1 MEFVLILLMLA
12 AAFYFIIVAPALRSQ
27 KSRYTSS
34 RDRNN
39 SSSHQYIRET
49 ERPKACPLW
58 GIEISRTQ
66 QRRLGKND
74 PSVIAAKLYRQQLGK
89 FASFQQTRPMA
100 DADPNRS
107 SSSATL
113 PRFFQNMFPEEASS
127 TTRRTHRI
135 LRKEIHL
142 LTIPPESLKVSSCPK
157 QIHFFLAALS
167 RP

>member
-34 RDRNN
+34 GSRNN
-39 SSSHQYIRET
+39 TNTSHQYIRES

-107 SSSATL
+107 SSSTTL

-127 TTRRTHRI
+127 TTRQNSPHSSKRNSSFNYTRQNP
-135 LRKEIHL
+135 LKSAPAQNRS
-142 LTIPPESLKVSSCPK
+142 TSSWPP
-157 QIHFFLAALS
+157 
-167 RP
+167 

>member
-34 RDRNN
+34 RGRNN
-39 SSSHQYIRET
+39 TSTSHQYIRET

-127 TTRRTHRI
+127 TTRRTSPHSSKRNSSFNYTRQNP
-135 LRKEIHL
+135 LKSAPVQNRP
-142 LTIPPESLKVSSCPK
+142 TSSWPP
-157 QIHFFLAALS
+157 
-167 RP
+167 

>member
-12 AAFYFIIVAPALRSQ
+12 AAFYFIIAPALRSQ

-34 RDRNN
+34 GGRNN
-39 SSSHQYIRET
+39 TSPSHQYIRET
-49 ERPKACPLW
+49 GRPKACPLW

-66 QRRLGKND
+66 QRRLDKND

-89 FASFQQTRPMA
+89 FASFQQTRPIA
-100 DADPNRS
+100 DANQNRS

-127 TTRRTHRI
+127 TTRRTSPHSSKRNSSFNYTPQNP
-135 LRKEIHL
+135 LKSAPAQNRS
-142 LTIPPESLKVSSCPK
+142 TSSWPP
-157 QIHFFLAALS
+157 
-167 RP
+167 

>member
-12 AAFYFIIVAPALRSQ
+12 AAFYFIFVAPALRSQ

-34 RDRNN
+34 RGRNN
-39 SSSHQYIRET
+39 TSTSHQYIRET

-127 TTRRTHRI
+127 TTRRTSPHSSKRNSSFNYTRQNP
-135 LRKEIHL
+135 LKSAPVQNRP
-142 LTIPPESLKVSSCPK
+142 TSSWPP
-157 QIHFFLAALS
+157 
-167 RP
+167 

>member
-39 SSSHQYIRET
+39 ASSSHQYIHET
-49 ERPKACPLW
+49 GRPKACPLW

-127 TTRRTHRI
+127 TTRQNSPHSSKRNSSFNYTRQNP
-135 LRKEIHL
+135 LKSAPVQNRP
-142 LTIPPESLKVSSCPK
+142 TSSWPP
-157 QIHFFLAALS
+157 
-167 RP
+167 

>member
-12 AAFYFIIVAPALRSQ
+12 VAFYFIIVAPALRSQ

-34 RDRNN
+34 DGRNN
-39 SSSHQYIRET
+39 TNTSHQYIRES

-113 PRFFQNMFPEEASS
+113 PRFFQNMFPEQASS
-127 TTRRTHRI
+127 TTR
-135 LRKEIHL
+135 
-142 LTIPPESLKVSSCPK
+142 
-157 QIHFFLAALS
+157 
-167 RP
+167 

>member
-12 AAFYFIIVAPALRSQ
+12 AAFYFIIAPALRSQ

-39 SSSHQYIRET
+39 ISSSHQYIRET

-100 DADPNRS
+100 DADRNRP

-113 PRFFQNMFPEEASS
+113 PRFFQNMFPKEASS
-127 TTRRTHRI
+127 STRRTSPHSSKRNSSFNYTRQNP
-135 LRKEIHL
+135 LKSAPAQNRS
-142 LTIPPESLKVSSCPK
+142 TSSWPP
-157 QIHFFLAALS
+157 
-167 RP
+167 

>member
-27 KSRYTSS
+27 KSRYTFS

-39 SSSHQYIRET
+39 TSSSHQYIRET

-127 TTRRTHRI
+127 TTRQNSPHSSKRNLSFNYTRQN
-135 LRKEIHL
+135 L
-142 LTIPPESLKVSSCPK
+142 LKSAPVQNRPTSSWPP
-157 QIHFFLAALS
+157 
-167 RP
+167 

>member
-12 AAFYFIIVAPALRSQ
+12 AAFYFIIIAPALRSQ

-34 RDRNN
+34 HDRINT

-127 TTRRTHRI
+127 TTRRTSPHSSKRNSSFHYT
-135 LRKEIHL
+135 LQNPLKSAPVQSRS
-142 LTIPPESLKVSSCPK
+142 TSSWPP
-157 QIHFFLAALS
+157 
-167 RP
+167 

>member
-34 RDRNN
+34 GGRNN
-39 SSSHQYIRET
+39 TNTSHQYIRES

-107 SSSATL
+107 SSSTTL

-127 TTRRTHRI
+127 TTRQNSPHSSKRNSSFNYTRQNP
-135 LRKEIHL
+135 LKSAPAQNRS
-142 LTIPPESLKVSSCPK
+142 TSSWPP
-157 QIHFFLAALS
+157 
-167 RP
+167 

>member
-34 RDRNN
+34 RGRNN
-39 SSSHQYIRET
+39 TSTSHQYIRET

-127 TTRRTHRI
+127 TTRQNSPHSSKRNSSFNYTRQNP
-135 LRKEIHL
+135 LKSAPVQNRP
-142 LTIPPESLKVSSCPK
+142 TSSWPP
-157 QIHFFLAALS
+157 
-167 RP
+167 

>member
-27 KSRYTSS
+27 KSRYTFS

-39 SSSHQYIRET
+39 TSSSHQYIRET

-113 PRFFQNMFPEEASS
+113 PRFFQNIFPEEASS
-127 TTRRTHRI
+127 TTRRNSPHSSKRNSFFNYTRQNP
-135 LRKEIHL
+135 LKSAPAQNRS
-142 LTIPPESLKVSSCPK
+142 TSSWPP
-157 QIHFFLAALS
+157 
-167 RP
+167 

>member
-34 RDRNN
+34 CGRNN
-39 SSSHQYIRET
+39 TSTSHQYIRET

-127 TTRRTHRI
+127 TTRRTSPHSSKRNSSFHYT
-135 LRKEIHL
+135 LQNPLKSAPVQSRS
-142 LTIPPESLKVSSCPK
+142 TSSWPP
-157 QIHFFLAALS
+157 
-167 RP
+167 

>member
-27 KSRYTSS
+27 KSRYTFS

-39 SSSHQYIRET
+39 TSSSHQYIRET

-89 FASFQQTRPMA
+89 FASFQQTRPIA
-100 DADPNRS
+100 DADQNRS

-127 TTRRTHRI
+127 TTRRTSPHSSKRNSSFNYTRQNP
-135 LRKEIHL
+135 LKSAPVQNRS
-142 LTIPPESLKVSSCPK
+142 TSSWPP
-157 QIHFFLAALS
+157 
-167 RP
+167 

>member
-34 RDRNN
+34 RGRNN
-39 SSSHQYIRET
+39 TSTSHQYIRET

-127 TTRRTHRI
+127 TTRQNSPHSSKRNSSFNYTRQNP
-135 LRKEIHL
+135 LKSAPVQNRS
-142 LTIPPESLKVSSCPK
+142 TSSWPP
-157 QIHFFLAALS
+157 
-167 RP
+167 

>member
-34 RDRNN
+34 GGRNN
-39 SSSHQYIRET
+39 TNTSHQYIRES

-127 TTRRTHRI
+127 TTRQNSPHSSKRNSSFNYTRQNP
-135 LRKEIHL
+135 LKSAPVQNRP
-142 LTIPPESLKVSSCPK
+142 TSSWPP
-157 QIHFFLAALS
+157 
-167 RP
+167 

>member
-34 RDRNN
+34 CGRNN
-39 SSSHQYIRET
+39 TSTSHQYIRET

-100 DADPNRS
+100 DAYPNRS

-113 PRFFQNMFPEEASS
+113 P
-127 TTRRTHRI
+127 
-135 LRKEIHL
+135 LY
-142 LTIPPESLKVSSCPK
+142 PPESLKVSSCPK

>member
-34 RDRNN
+34 RGRNN
-39 SSSHQYIRET
+39 TSTSHQYIRET

-89 FASFQQTRPMA
+89 FASF
-100 DADPNRS
+100 
-107 SSSATL
+107 
-113 PRFFQNMFPEEASS
+113 
-127 TTRRTHRI
+127 
-135 LRKEIHL
+135 
-142 LTIPPESLKVSSCPK
+142 
-157 QIHFFLAALS
+157 
-167 RP
+167 

>member
-34 RDRNN
+34 RGRNN
-39 SSSHQYIRET
+39 TSTSHQYIRET

-113 PRFFQNMFPEEASS
+113 PRFFQNMFPEETSS
-127 TTRRTHRI
+127 TTRRTSPHSSKRNSSFDYT
-135 LRKEIHL
+135 LQNPLKSAPVQSRS
-142 LTIPPESLKVSSCPK
+142 TSSWPP
-157 QIHFFLAALS
+157 
-167 RP
+167 

>member
-34 RDRNN
+34 GGRNN
-39 SSSHQYIRET
+39 TNTSHQYIRES

-127 TTRRTHRI
+127 TTRQNSPHSSKRNSSFNYTRQNP
-135 LRKEIHL
+135 LKSAPVQNRS
-142 LTIPPESLKVSSCPK
+142 TSSWPP
-157 QIHFFLAALS
+157 
-167 RP
+167 

>member
-12 AAFYFIIVAPALRSQ
+12 AAFYFIIAPALRSQ

-34 RDRNN
+34 GGRNN
-39 SSSHQYIRET
+39 TSTSHQYIRET

-89 FASFQQTRPMA
+89 FASFQQTRPIA
-100 DADPNRS
+100 DADQNRS

-113 PRFFQNMFPEEASS
+113 PRFFKICFPKKLLQPPGGL
-127 TTRRTHRI
+127 HRI

-142 LTIPPESLKVSSCPK
+142 LTIPDRIP
-157 QIHFFLAALS
+157 
-167 RP
+167 

>member
-1 MEFVLILLMLA
+1 MEFVLMLA

-34 RDRNN
+34 GGRNN
-39 SSSHQYIRET
+39 TNTSHQYIRES

-107 SSSATL
+107 SSSTTL

-127 TTRRTHRI
+127 TTRQNSPHSSKRNSSFNYTRQNP
-135 LRKEIHL
+135 LKSAPAQNRS
-142 LTIPPESLKVSSCPK
+142 TSSWPP
-157 QIHFFLAALS
+157 
-167 RP
+167 

>member
-34 RDRNN
+34 GGRNN
-39 SSSHQYIRET
+39 TNTSHQYIRES

-100 DADPNRS
+100 DAEPNRS

-113 PRFFQNMFPEEASS
+113 PRFFQNMFPEQASS
-127 TTRRTHRI
+127 TTRQNSPHSSKRNSSFNYTRQNP
-135 LRKEIHL
+135 LKSAPVQNRP
-142 LTIPPESLKVSSCPK
+142 TSSWPP
-157 QIHFFLAALS
+157 
-167 RP
+167 

>member
-27 KSRYTSS
+27 KSRDTSS

-39 SSSHQYIRET
+39 ASSSHQYIRET

-127 TTRRTHRI
+127 TTRRTSPHSSKRNSSFHYTPQNP
-135 LRKEIHL
+135 LKSAPVQNRS
-142 LTIPPESLKVSSCPK
+142 TSSWPP
-157 QIHFFLAALS
+157 
-167 RP
+167 